1 MKFKKS
7 LLSIILTAAML
18 ISTACGQTSDTSG
31 SDFETGTPQT
41 SAPTETVSEATE
53 AATEKEP
60 ETTASNT
67 AETQTSEKQTETEA
81 SSASSE
87 TTEEIKE
94 TVATEI
100 SSAESQTETTVKATS
115 PETAADTVTTAASAS
130 NAATE
135 TVSTTTTAS
144 TTAAKTAAATTAT
157 AATAETTAAQ
167 AVQNGKTVKIDALSV
182 PSHVENIINA
192 MGAGWNLGNQL
203 EASNSG
209 VPSETAWGNPVITEE
224 LIKTVKA
231 QGFKTVRIPVS
242 YLLKIGNAPDYKIE
256 DAWLKRVKEV
266 TDYVINNDMYAV
278 INIHGDGYYT
288 VNQSWL
294 LCAEDEEKQKE
305 IREKYKAVWRQ
316 IAELFKDY
324 DEHLI
329 FESMNEEFDN
339 TYDSVNPVY
348 YENINVYYQIF
359 VDTVRATGSKNS
371 DRWLLV
377 PGWNTNI
384 DATVTDAFRLPTD
397 SASNKLMVSVHY
409 YDPYNFA
416 LNESSTTYKWGNDA
430 PKGKKTNWGHE
441 DYVEQQFQKLYDTF
455 TSKGIP
461 VIIGEFGAIDKR
473 WSDPGSMEYRRYF
486 FEYVAKSAVNHG
498 CVPVYW
504 DNGYD
509 GKNGF
514 ALFDRKNKSVL
525 YPELVEAIV
534 RGANRSTYEI
544 VIPTAIQ

>member
-1 MKFKKS
+1 MKLKKS
-7 LLSIILTAAML
+7 LLSLILAAAML
-18 ISTACGQTSDTSG
+18 ISTACSQTADTPDATDG
-31 SDFETGTPQT
+31 G
-41 SAPTETVSEATE
+41 TVSEAP
-53 AATEKEP
+53 AAQ
-60 ETTASNT
+60 TT
-67 AETQTSEKQTETEA
+67 TSTEA
-81 SSASSE
+81 SSEATEKTPDTTPAETAPKETESE
-87 TTEEIKE
+87 TTEKTTEDE
-94 TVATEI
+94 TTTPAPDTAETTEETKAAET
-100 SSAESQTETTVKATS
+100 SADEPQTEATAATTATATDAVTAS
-115 PETAADTVTTAASAS
+115 PET
-130 NAATE
+130 
-135 TVSTTTTAS
+135 
-144 TTAAKTAAATTAT
+144 TAAATTAAITTT
-157 AATAETTAAQ
+157 AATTAETTVAQ
-167 AVQNGKTVKIDALSV
+167 PTASGKTVKINALSL
-182 PSHVENIINA
+182 PSHVENIIND

-203 EASNSG
+203 EASISG
-209 VPSETAWGNPVITEE
+209 VPGETAWGNPVITEE

-242 YLLKIGNAPDYKIE
+242 YLLKIGGAPDYKIE
-256 DAWLKRVKEV
+256 EAWLKRVKEV
-266 TDYVINNDMYAV
+266 VDYVINNDMYAI

-288 VNQSWL
+288 VNNSWL
-294 LCAEDEEKQKE
+294 LCAEDEDKQKE
-305 IREKYKAVWRQ
+305 IREKYKAVWQQ

-324 DEHLI
+324 GDHLI

-339 TYDSVNPVY
+339 TYDSINPAF
-348 YENINVYYQIF
+348 YENINTYNQIF
-359 VDTVRATGSKNS
+359 VDTVRAAGSNNAS
-371 DRWLLV
+371 RWLLV

-384 DATVTDAFRLPTD
+384 DATVSSTFKLPAD

-455 TSKGIP
+455 TSKGVP

-473 WSDPGSMEYRRYF
+473 WSDEGSMEYRRYF

-525 YPELVEAIV
+525 YPELIEAIV
-534 RGANRSTYEI
+534 RGANRNSYDI
-544 VIPTAIQ
+544 VIPNIE

>member
-348 YENINVYYQIF
+348 YENINVYNQIF

>member
-7 LLSIILTAAML
+7 LISLILAAAML
-18 ISTACGQTSDTSG
+18 IGTACSQTAETPDVTTTSSG
-31 SDFETGTPQT
+31 AVTEESQ
-41 SAPTETVSEATE
+41 SSTETTSNTE
-53 AATEKEP
+53 AASITTEKAPDTTPEETAPEETEKE
-60 ETTASNT
+60 N
-67 AETQTSEKQTETEA
+67 
-81 SSASSE
+81 
-87 TTEEIKE
+87 
-94 TVATEI
+94 
-100 SSAESQTETTVKATS
+100 AESQTEAETTPDT
-115 PETAADTVTTAASAS
+115 ETTEKEKETQEETM
-130 NAATE
+130 ATE
-135 TVSTTTTAS
+135 TETETETEAPTITAV
-144 TTAAKTAAATTAT
+144 TAAATTTATHETTTATETAATTTTEAAT
-157 AATAETTAAQ
+157 AAETSAAQ
-167 AVQNGKTVKIDALSV
+167 TAQPAASGKTVKINALSL
-182 PSHVENIINA
+182 PSHVENIVNS

-203 EASNSG
+203 EASISG

-224 LIKTVKA
+224 LIKTVKS

-242 YLLKIGNAPDYKIE
+242 YLLKIGSAPDYKIE
-256 DAWLKRVKEV
+256 DTWLKRVKEV
-266 TDYVINNDMYAV
+266 VDYVVNNDMYAV
-278 INIHGDGYYT
+278 INMHGDGYYT
-288 VNQSWL
+288 VNSSWL

-305 IREKYKAVWRQ
+305 IREKYKAVWQQ

-339 TYDSVNPVY
+339 TYDSINTTY
-348 YENINVYYQIF
+348 YENINVYNQIF
-359 VDTVRATGSKNS
+359 VDTVRATGSGNAN
-371 DRWLLV
+371 RWLLI

-384 DATVTDAFRLPTD
+384 DATVSNSFRLPTD
-397 SASNKLMVSVHY
+397 SASNRLMVSVHY

-455 TSKGIP
+455 TAKGVP

-473 WSDPGSMEYRRYF
+473 WSDEGSYEYRRYF

-498 CVPVYW
+498 CIPVYW

-534 RGANRSTYEI
+534 RGATRNGYEI
-544 VIPTAIQ
+544 VVPNLE